1 MKSKFYRLAAFLLSL
16 VICCSMGVSAFAGSS
31 SIEYI
36 LTSSVN
42 IDNLQIGDEVTISFA
57 ISSSAK
63 YKIDVFQNEI
73 KYDTNRYTLVDGS
86 VSTDYG
92 SSTRVRGTDGYV
104 FLNYTGRNYKDLDAG
119 VPLHIGSFKLKVTG
133 DNGSRGI
140 YSTNTEIRVED
151 GTIFNAVCTDVVPN
165 ATVPHTHSWSDK
177 WNNDSSNHWHEC
189 TVNDCPIKENNQKNG
204 FAAHSAGDW
213 IVDKAATATEGGL
226 RHKECT
232 VCGYTMI
239 SESTPATGVPGYSLA
254 FVTNGGTSVSA
265 ITAKEGTTVDL
276 TKYVTTRSGY
286 TFTGWYTDAA
296 LKNKVTSVKISGN
309 TTVYAGWKQNDTP
322 VDPVKTY
329 SLIFVTNGG
338 TSISAVTAES
348 GRVIDLTRYTTVRR
362 GYSFTGW
369 YTDVSLRNKV
379 TAMKLTEDTVVYAG
393 WEKDEIDI
401 PIIPVVPVTPDIPD
415 NLNGAEHFAY
425 IVGYDDGKVHPEA
438 DITRAEVAT
447 IFFRLLNDD
456 VREQYLT
463 RTNSFRDVSSDAWYN
478 TAVSTMA
485 NMGVLKGY
493 EGYFRPNDPITRAE
507 FAAIAAR
514 FADETGT
521 EYIEFKDIS
530 GHWAEPEILKAA
542 SLGWVEGY
550 NGSYRPNDSITRA
563 EAMTIINR
571 VLCRIPE
578 TADDL
583 LPGMRVW
590 TDNADTSK
598 WYYLAVQEAT
608 NSHTFEYK
616 DDTYESWT
624 ALTSDP
630 DWSKYQ

>member
-1 MKSKFYRLAAFLLSL
+1 MKNKLYRLTAFLLSL
-16 VICCSMGVSAFAGSS
+16 LLCCSMGVPAFAGSS
-31 SIEYI
+31 TIEYI
-36 LTSSVN
+36 LTSSVS
-42 IDNLQIGDEVTISFA
+42 IDDLQIGDEVTISFA
-57 ISSSAK
+57 ISSSAN
-63 YKIDVFQNEI
+63 YKIDVFQDEI

-86 VSTDYG
+86 VSTPYG
-92 SSTRVRGTDGYV
+92 SSTQYRGTDGYV
-104 FLNYTGRNYKDLDAG
+104 FMNYTGSSYLNLNEG
-119 VPLHIGSFKLKVTG
+119 TPLSVGSFKLRVVADT
-133 DNGSRGI
+133 GSRGI
-140 YSTNTEIRVED
+140 YSTNGKIRVED
-151 GTIFNAVCTDVVPN
+151 GTVYPATCTDIVPGT
-165 ATVPHTHSWSDK
+165 AAAHVHSWSATWSK
-177 WNNDSSNHWHEC
+177 DSSYHWHEC
-189 TVNDCPIKENNQKNG
+189 TVADCPIKANNEKNG
-204 FAAHSAGDW
+204 YVAHTAGDW
-213 IVDKAATATEGGL
+213 IVDKPATETDGGS

-232 VCGYTMI
+232 VCGQTTL
-239 SESTPATGVPGYSLA
+239 SESIPALGVTKYTLTFVTNGGSTLTAVTAKEGTNVNLSEYTTVRSGYTFTGWYSDSALKNKVTSVTLTKDTRVYA
-254 FVTNGGTSVSA
+254 GWEKKEEAVKQYTLTFVTNGGTSVSKE
-265 ITAKEGTTVDL
+265 TADEGTTIYL
-276 TKYVTTRSGY
+276 AGYTTARNGY
-286 TFTGWYTDAA
+286 TFTGWYSDA
-296 LKNKVTSVKISGN
+296 N
-309 TTVYAGWKQNDTP
+309 
-322 VDPVKTY
+322 
-329 SLIFVTNGG
+329 
-338 TSISAVTAES
+338 
-348 GRVIDLTRYTTVRR
+348 
-362 GYSFTGW
+362 
-369 YTDVSLRNKV
+369 LRNRV
-379 TAMKLTEDTVVYAG
+379 NFVKLTKDTVVYAG
-393 WEKDEIDI
+393 WEKDEVDI

-447 IFFRLLNDD
+447 IFFRLLNEE

-463 RTNSFRDVSSDAWYN
+463 RTNSFRDVPSDAWYN

-485 NMGVLKGY
+485 KMGILKGY
-493 EGYFRPNDPITRAE
+493 ECNFRPNDPITRAE

-514 FADETGT
+514 FADETVDKSVS
-521 EYIEFKDIS
+521 FKDIS

-550 NGSYRPNDSITRA
+550 NGYYRPNDSITRA

-590 TDNADTSK
+590 IDNADTSK

-608 NSHTFEYK
+608 NSHTFAYK